1 MGSSKSSSS
10 STSSQTDARSVADN
24 GAVAVGGSNN
34 NITMTDAGL
43 VKTGFAYLTAAEQAN
58 TDRLNLLISA
68 GGELIKAQNQNVET
82 LLAAKQQTDNPGILT
97 GNQTT
102 LLILAAAGIVLLGKM
117 R

>member
-10 STSSQTDARSVADN
+10 SASTQTDARSVADN
-24 GAVAVGGSNN
+24 GSVSVGGSNN
-34 NITMTDAGL
+34 TISMTDAGL

-82 LLAAKQQTDNPGILT
+82 LLAAKQQADNPGSLA

-102 LLILAAAGIVLLGKM
+102 LLILAAAGVLLFGIAK
-117 R
+117 